1 MKRRKT
7 KCGGNTRNANIFLAA
22 FLILLIQSVHSTP
35 CLADSKNMDAAA
47 RPGVHV
53 KVDQEDRALLF
64 HMPVVKPEQVFK
76 EKPQRLEIFQQDATA
91 LNDREVL
98 LLIHGGG
105 GEYQSM
111 FRWDRV
117 LAYFDADAQFKKS
130 FKVFLLRYDT
140 ADSLSDE
147 IEQAKKVIPELSKA
161 AGKPITIMAL
171 SMGGNVVQGALA
183 DADVDC
189 CVDRALCMGTPFH
202 GSPLFSSDWY
212 QYSLLQHKFGPVTRM
227 LDAIDYRLYFSR
239 HKNYQADLKWD
250 NLDGGIPSI
259 GSFKGLT
266 PVGPKGSLEPAK
278 DESSILRKINQAGV
292 NKAKIIAY
300 AGYLV
305 NAEVI
310 SMTKKRRL
318 ESYMLAPY
326 RFFAV
331 RVPAQ
336 LGREQPTLKV
346 LATKIG
352 KVKATD
358 ESGLSTRKFALNDG
372 ITPIAS
378 ALFLAPQVVRD
389 YPILKEDVLPS
400 LRPHVD
406 VRLGR
411 VFRNID
417 HVTFVDGSPPH
428 RGSKFMKDELHP
440 EDGAHTIFDWML
452 DELLEREQ
460 GYRKD
465 DELEKS

>member
-1 MKRRKT
+1 MVNLSFVSLLVCLFFSTAAINSPCFAET
-7 KCGGNTRNANIFLAA
+7 KNL
-22 FLILLIQSVHSTP
+22 
-35 CLADSKNMDAAA
+35 DAAA
-47 RPGVHV
+47 RPSVHI
-53 KVDQEDRALLF
+53 KVDPEDRELMF

-76 EKPQRLEIFQQDATA
+76 EKPPRLEIFQQDSSA
-91 LNDREVL
+91 LKDREVL

-117 LAYFDADAQFKKS
+117 LAYFDADPTFKKT
-130 FKVFLLRYDT
+130 FKVFFLRYDT
-140 ADSLSDE
+140 TDSLSDE
-147 IEQAKKVIPELSKA
+147 IEQAKKIIPELAKA
-161 AGKPITIMAL
+161 TGKPITILAL
-171 SMGGNVVQGALA
+171 SMGGNVVQGAIT
-183 DADVDC
+183 DPEVEQSI
-189 CVDRALCMGTPFH
+189 DRALCMGTPFH

-212 QYSLLQHKFGPVTRM
+212 QYSLLQHKFGPMTRM
-227 LDAIDYRLYFSR
+227 LDAVDYRLYFSH

-259 GSFKGLT
+259 GAFKGLT
-266 PVGPKGSLEPAK
+266 PMGPKGNLEPAR
-278 DESSILRKINQAGV
+278 DESNVLRKINESGV

-300 AGYLV
+300 AGYLL

-310 SMTKKRRL
+310 TMTKKRRL
-318 ESYMLAPY
+318 ESYILAPY
-326 RFFAV
+326 RFFAI
-331 RVPAQ
+331 RMPAQ
-336 LGREQPTLKV
+336 IGREQPTLKV

-352 KVKATD
+352 KVTSTD
-358 ESGLSTRKFALNDG
+358 ESGLSTKKFALNDG
-372 ITPIAS
+372 ITPISS
-378 ALFLAPQVVRD
+378 ALFLAPHVVRD
-389 YPILKEDVLPS
+389 YPILKEDDLPS

-428 RGSKFMKDELHP
+428 RGSKFIKDELHP